1 MTMFKAVLFD
11 LDGTLLET
19 LTDLAEAMNTS
30 LVHFGFKPHTVD
42 AFRYF
47 VGESV
52 AVEAK
57 RALPESARDPETVEK
72 VAEYSQQIY
81 ADCWHKNT
89 RPYPGISELLTALQ
103 KRGLKLAVLSN
114 KIDKFTKTMVKTLLP
129 QWHFEMVQGALPDIP
144 LKPHPDLAL
153 RIVKHL
159 KIPAEQFIYVGDS
172 NIDMLTAVA
181 AKMFPVGC
189 LWGYR
194 TADELLAAGAKC
206 LIKSPSELLDILDNP
221 QN

>member
-1 MTMFKAVLFD
+1 MFKAVVFD

-30 LVHFGFKPHTVD
+30 LVHFGYKPHTVD

-52 AVEAK
+52 AVEAR
-57 RALPESARDPETVEK
+57 RALPEFARDIETVEK

-81 ADCWHKNT
+81 AGCWHKNT
-89 RPYPGISELLTALQ
+89 RPYPGIPELLDDLQ
-103 KRGLKLAVLSN
+103 RRGLKLAILSN
-114 KIDKFTKTMVKTLLP
+114 KIDKFTKTMVKKLLP
-129 QWHFEMVQGALPDIP
+129 HWQFEIVQGALSDVP

-153 RIVKHL
+153 RIINQL
-159 KIPAEQFIYVGDS
+159 KISAEQFIYVGDS

-181 AKMFPVGC
+181 AGMFPVGC

-194 TADELLAAGAKC
+194 TADELLKAGAKK
-206 LIKSPSELLDILDNP
+206 LIDNPRDILDVIENP
-221 QN
+221 QNS

>member
-1 MTMFKAVLFD
+1 MFKAVVFD

-57 RALPESARDPETVEK
+57 RALPESARDNETVTK

-89 RPYPGISELLTALQ
+89 RPYPGIAELLTELQ
-103 KRGLKLAVLSN
+103 KRGLKLTVLSN

-129 QWHFEMVQGALPDIP
+129 QWRFETVQGALKNIP

-153 RIVKHL
+153 RIVNHL
-159 KIPAEQFIYVGDS
+159 KIPAEQFVYIGDS
-172 NIDMLTAVA
+172 NIDMLTATA
-181 AKMFPVGC
+181 SGMFPVGC

-194 TADELLAAGAKC
+194 TADELLAAGAKI
-206 LIKSPSELLDILDNP
+206 LIKSPTELLKILDN
-221 QN
+221 NI